1 MLYRSLRGM
10 LLLSLAVFL
19 SGCKSIVL
27 SPAGDIAKQQANLVV
42 VSTVLM
48 LLIIIPV
55 MALTAW
61 FAWRY
66 RASNT
71 EATYDP
77 DWHHSTSVELGI
89 WAAPLL
95 IVIALGAVT
104 WISTHTL
111 DPFRHVSRISA
122 TKPLAKDIKPLKVQV
137 VAMDWKW
144 LFIYPDYGFATV
156 NELAAPVDTPI
167 DFEITASTVMNA
179 FYVPE
184 LAGMI
189 YAMPAMNTE
198 LHAVINAE
206 GNYEGFS
213 ANYSGAGFS
222 GMKFRFHGL
231 SQQGFEDWIKQ
242 NKAAGGKLDRP
253 TYLTLEKPSEREPVR
268 RYAEIEPNLYGLI
281 LNLCVNP
288 NKMCLNDMMAIDAR
302 GGLGE
307 AGIHNVSRG
316 NLAYDAERVRDV
328 EAQVAAEKAYVL
340 AMCKVPGAPVVTE
353 TTTPLLN
360 GQAQPAAP
368 VNGFR
373 ASRYTD
379 ARNNK

>member
-1 MLYRSLRGM
+1 MLFRTLRGM

-77 DWHHSTSVELGI
+77 EWHHSTAVELGI
-89 WAAPLL
+89 WTAPLL

-104 WISTHTL
+104 WITTHTL
-111 DPFRHVSRISA
+111 DPFRPVARISA
-122 TKPLAKDIKPLKVQV
+122 TQPVAKDVKTLRVQV

-144 LFIYPDYGFATV
+144 LFIYPDYGIATV

-167 DFEITASTVMNA
+167 KFEITSTTVMNA
-179 FYVPE
+179 FYVPA

-189 YAMPAMNTE
+189 YAMPAMQTE
-198 LHAVINAE
+198 LNAVINAP

-231 SQQGFEDWIKQ
+231 SQQDFDGWIKQ
-242 NKAAGGKLDRP
+242 NKDAGGKLDRP
-253 TYLTLEKPSEREPVR
+253 TYQALEKPSEREPVR
-268 RYAEIEPNLYGLI
+268 RYGDVEPNIYHAI
-281 LNLCVNP
+281 LNLCVDP
-288 NKMCLNDMMAIDAR
+288 NKMCLDDMMAIDAK

-307 AGIHNVSRG
+307 AGIHNIG
-316 NLAYDAERVRDV
+316 KLTYDTLRVRDV
-328 EAQVAAEKAYVL
+328 AAQVAAEKAYVL
-340 AMCKVPGAPVVTE
+340 SMCRVPATAA
-353 TTTPLLN
+353 TTPSSLT
-360 GQAQPAAP
+360 GQAKPEP
-368 VNGFR
+368 VNGYR

-379 ARNNK
+379 ARNDK

>member
-1 MLYRSLRGM
+1 M

-19 SGCKSIVL
+19 TGCKSIVL
-27 SPAGDIAKQQANLVV
+27 SPAGDIARQQANLVV

-77 DWHHSTSVELGI
+77 EWHHSTAVELGI

-104 WISTHTL
+104 WIATHTL
-111 DPFRHVSRISA
+111 DPFRPIARISA
-122 TKPLAKDIKPLKVQV
+122 TQSLAKEVKPLKVQV

-144 LFIYPDYGFATV
+144 LFIYPDYGIATV

-167 DFEITASTVMNA
+167 DFQITSSTVMNA
-179 FYVPE
+179 FYVPA

-189 YAMPAMNTE
+189 YAMPAMQTE
-198 LHAVINAE
+198 LHAVINEA

-231 SQQGFEDWIKQ
+231 SQQEFDAWIKL
-242 NKAAGGKLDRP
+242 NKDSGIKLDRP
-253 TYLTLEKPSEREPVR
+253 AYQALEKPSEREPVR
-268 RYAEIEPNLYGLI
+268 HYAQVEANLYDAI
-281 LNLCVNP
+281 LNLCVDP
-288 NKMCLNDMMAIDAR
+288 NKMCQRDMMAIDAK
-302 GGLGE
+302 GGLGT
-307 AGIHNVSRG
+307 AGTYNVS
-316 NLAYDAERVRDV
+316 NLAYDSQRIRDV
-328 EAQVAAEKAYVL
+328 AGQVAAEKAYVL
-340 AMCKVPGAPVVTE
+340 SMCKVPETAAPDTNN
-353 TTTPLLN
+353 TSPSLT
-360 GQAQPAAP
+360 GQAKPASTIRY
-368 VNGFR
+368 R

-379 ARNNK
+379 ARNDK

>member
-1 MLYRSLRGM
+1 M

-19 SGCKSIVL
+19 AGCKSVVL
-27 SPAGDIAKQQANLVV
+27 SPAGDIARQQANLVV

-77 DWHHSTSVELGI
+77 EWHHSTAVELGI

-104 WISTHTL
+104 WIATHTL
-111 DPFRHVSRISA
+111 DPFRPVARISA
-122 TKPLAKDIKPLKVQV
+122 TQPLAKDVKPLRVQV
-137 VAMDWKW
+137 VALDWKW
-144 LFIYPDYGFATV
+144 LFIYPDYGIATV

-167 DFEITASTVMNA
+167 NFEITASTVMNS
-179 FYVPE
+179 FYVPA
-184 LAGMI
+184 LAGQI
-189 YAMPAMNTE
+189 YAMPAMQTK
-198 LHAVINAE
+198 LHAVINQT

-231 SQQGFEDWIKQ
+231 SQQDFDGWIKQ
-242 NKAAGGKLDRP
+242 ARDSGDKLGRP
-253 TYLTLEKPSEREPVR
+253 EYQALEKPSERNPVH
-268 RYAEIEPNLYGLI
+268 RYAQVDPQLFDAVV
-281 LNLCVNP
+281 NLCVDP
-288 NKMCLNDMMAIDAR
+288 NKMCQKDMMAIDAK

-307 AGIHNVSRG
+307 AGIHNVGRLTYD
-316 NLAYDAERVRDV
+316 NLRVRDV
-328 EAQVAAEKAYVL
+328 AGQIAAEKAYVL
-340 AMCKVPGAPVVTE
+340 AMCRVPDAAVVTP
-353 TTTPLLN
+353 TLTP
-360 GQAQPAAP
+360 QAAQASAL
-368 VNGFR
+368 GYR

-379 ARNNK
+379 ARNDK

>member
-1 MLYRSLRGM
+1 MLYRSLRSM

-77 DWHHSTSVELGI
+77 EWHHSTAVELGI
-89 WAAPLL
+89 WTAPLL

-104 WISTHTL
+104 WITTHTL
-111 DPFRHVSRISA
+111 DPFRPIARISA
-122 TKPLAKDIKPLKVQV
+122 AQPLNKDVKTLRVQV

-144 LFIYPDYGFATV
+144 LFIYPDYGIATI

-167 DFEITASTVMNA
+167 KFEITATTVMNA
-179 FYVPE
+179 FYVPA

-189 YAMPAMNTE
+189 YAMPAMQTE
-198 LHAVINAE
+198 LNAVINE
-206 GNYEGFS
+206 PGNYEGFS

-231 SQQGFEDWIKQ
+231 SQQDFDAWIKQ
-242 NKAAGGKLDRP
+242 NKDAGGKLDRP
-253 TYLTLEKPSEREPVR
+253 TVQVLEKPSEREPVR
-268 RYAEIEPNLYGLI
+268 RFGDVEPNIYHAI
-281 LNLCVNP
+281 LNLCVDP
-288 NKMCLNDMMAIDAR
+288 NKMCLDDMMAIDAK

-307 AGIHNVSRG
+307 AGIHNVGKLS
-316 NLAYDAERVRDV
+316 YDSLHVRDV
-328 EAQVAAEKAYVL
+328 AAQVAAEKAYVL
-340 AMCKVPGAPVVTE
+340 AMCRVPETGAAPNTD
-353 TTTPLLN
+353 TPSLT
-360 GQAQPAAP
+360 GQAKPESTIRY
-368 VNGFR
+368 R

-379 ARNNK
+379 ARNDK